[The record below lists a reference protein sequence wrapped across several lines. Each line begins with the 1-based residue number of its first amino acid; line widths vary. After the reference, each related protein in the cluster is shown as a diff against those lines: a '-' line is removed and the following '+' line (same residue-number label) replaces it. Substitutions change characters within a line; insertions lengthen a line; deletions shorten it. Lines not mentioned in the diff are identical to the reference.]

1 MKKIMKLYLT
11 DIKKNKENA
20 ILMFWFVISS
30 LFNATLLRLTTV
42 NNILNIKPLL
52 IDLGIL
58 LIIAAFS
65 FLINPKKRI
74 RYLLTSS
81 ILLTAICV
89 INSIYYSYYTSFASI
104 SLLATST
111 QVVDVG
117 DAVLKNVLKLKDLIF
132 LWQPIFIYYIHNKM
146 LHKNYYHKSNVI
158 KSKSMCQKI
167 SLTGALLLLIC
178 SLFVTKVEW
187 GRFVKLWNR
196 EYVVMKFGIY
206 TYQINDLFQ
215 SITPKINTLF
225 GYDNALK
232 EFKEY
237 YANNS
242 KKQTTN
248 KYTNIFEGK
257 NIIVIHAESM
267 QTNAMEL
274 TFNNQEVTPNLNK
287 LAKEGIFFNNFY
299 AQVGVGTSSDSE
311 FTLNTSLM
319 PSNRGTVFVSYFDK
333 TYETIPKILNKKG
346 YYSFSMHAN
355 TGDFWNRIVMHE
367 NMGYNHF
374 FHKEYYNID
383 ETIGFSGTGLSDKS
397 FFAQAVPII
406 KNVIQ
411 QENKPIY
418 ATLIMLSN
426 HTPWDDLDLMDEFPT
441 DYKIEIANE
450 IISRPYL
457 EGTTMGN
464 YFRSAHY
471 ADQAIAQFIK
481 DLDQE
486 GLLENTVIV
495 IYGDHDARLSKEYYN
510 ILYNYDPINDRLLTK
525 EDENYQKIDELQMV
539 LDKRVPFI
547 IWTKD
552 KQFNEKIETP
562 MGMIDVLPTLGNMFN
577 FQNQYALGNDIFSI
591 KDNVVVFSDGN
602 FITSKYYHN
611 SQKEITY
618 TIKGD
623 PIDNI
628 YIKEKSEYAQ
638 KIIEISNNIITYDL
652 IKNKQGKEKMKGE

>member
-178 SLFVTKVEW
+178 SLFITKVEW

-411 QENKPIY
+411 KENKPIY

-426 HTPWDDLDLMDEFPT
+426 HTPWDDLNLMDEFPT

-628 YIKEKSEYAQ
+628 YIKEKSDYAQ